1 MYTRFFV
8 KQIVHAS
15 KKGLGSTVCE
25 LGMNSWDPRI
35 NKWVKSINPEYHL
48 SETPK
53 EFFKQYGS
61 ELRQFQSN
69 PKGTFQT
76 VIAKDILE
84 NTWDAVKVLG
94 DVHNITKVGGT
105 IILNLPIGIHHH
117 MSTLSITGVIHIAEQ
132 NQYDI
137 SYLAISTNDGGYIEK
152 INSGADMNTTKL
164 KDILYKFR
172 ETADLRLAVT
182 YKKTIDQEF
191 KI

>member
-1 MYTRFFV
+1 
-8 KQIVHAS
+8 
-15 KKGLGSTVCE
+15 
-25 LGMNSWDPRI
+25 
-35 NKWVKSINPEYHL
+35 
-48 SETPK
+48 
-53 EFFKQYGS
+53 
-61 ELRQFQSN
+61 
-69 PKGTFQT
+69 
-76 VIAKDILE
+76 
-84 NTWDAVKVLG
+84 
-94 DVHNITKVGGT
+94 
-105 IILNLPIGIHHH
+105 